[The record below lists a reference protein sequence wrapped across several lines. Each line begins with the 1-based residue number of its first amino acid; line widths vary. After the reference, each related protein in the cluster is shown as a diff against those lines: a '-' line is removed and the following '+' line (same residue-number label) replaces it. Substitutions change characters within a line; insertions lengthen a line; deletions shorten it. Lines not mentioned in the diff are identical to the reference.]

1 MCLHLEMLSGCL
13 RSVFFIAI
21 LTSLYSPVG
30 SKTFF
35 HPKKS
40 RSSSQIKIADC
51 TSNIQII
58 CSSNRTG
65 KQEGLS
71 FLKDSILNYNSPKLN
86 LSINSTKDVTILLGK
101 NSPVKQIDI
110 SLSNVRNLK
119 ICGNGRINIS
129 ILRGDNLRPGF
140 LRSVKSICIS
150 GSTLSK
156 IDLSS
161 TNLEAFKLV
170 DDTISFLDLHD
181 ANITKAFAFKNIR
194 LDSANFLFTLLPQII
209 WFHSVD
215 LTRTNMLIDLTRL
228 RDIPLK
234 GCKGAFKLERTM
246 KISNTNLDKM
256 KIDYDRF
263 NFHVDSAQTMP
274 NRIWIYE
281 KIIKHTFDS
290 GLIGK
295 SKYYNWEYTTIMDSK
310 NRKLLTNAI
319 NVLWWSRGS
328 NKTKALIITCS
339 CYLFFVTANFLLFL
353 KLRQVYYPETF
364 KSYFND
370 LKRQYVN
377 LKYIK
382 KTMWWNRNVI
392 KYKLN
397 YVFGIFIYT
406 GYIFWGIRLD
416 IHDVKIHRQWL
427 FVYLLGQYLIGLL
440 FVANIINFLVV
451 KL

>member
-1 MCLHLEMLSGCL
+1 MRSGYL
-13 RSVFFIAI
+13 KSVFFLAI
-21 LTSLYSPVG
+21 LIYLHSPVY

-35 HPKKS
+35 HPE
-40 RSSSQIKIADC
+40 RNQSSSQIKITDR
-51 TSNIQII
+51 TTNLRII
-58 CSSNRTG
+58 CSSNRICKRG
-65 KQEGLS
+65 GSLSLQE
-71 FLKDSILNYNSPKLN
+71 SILNYDKPKLD
-86 LSINSTKDVTILLGK
+86 LSINSDKDVTIVLDK
-101 NSPVKQIDI
+101 NSHVKQVDI
-110 SLSNVRNLK
+110 ILSSVRNLK
-119 ICGNGRINIS
+119 IYGNGRVNIS
-129 ILRGDNLRPGF
+129 ILRDSSLRYDF
-140 LRSVKSICIS
+140 FRYVKSICIS

-161 TNLEAFKLV
+161 TNLDSIKLIGDIV
-170 DDTISFLDLHD
+170 SFLNLKE
-181 ANITKAFAFKNIR
+181 ANVTKGFTLKNIR
-194 LDSANFLFTLLPQII
+194 LDSANFLFTLLPQIL
-209 WFHSVD
+209 WFHSVN
-215 LTRTNMLIDLTRL
+215 LTRTNAQIDLTRL
-228 RDIPLK
+228 KDIPLEGSK
-234 GCKGAFKLERTM
+234 ELFKLERTM

-328 NKTKALIITCS
+328 NKTKALVITCS
-339 CYLFFVTANFLLFL
+339 CYLSFVFANFFLFS
-353 KLRQVYYPETF
+353 KLRQVYYPDTF
-364 KSYFND
+364 RLYFSN
-370 LKRQYVN
+370 LKRQYVSLN
-377 LKYIK
+377 QIK
-382 KTMWWNRNVI
+382 KTTFWGGRVI
-392 KYKLN
+392 KYDLN
-397 YVFGIFIYT
+397 YIFGIFIYT
-406 GYIFWGIRLD
+406 GFIFWGIRLD

-427 FVYLLGQYLIGLL
+427 FTYLLIQYLIGLL